1 MAKSML
7 FGLPT
12 ATRKKIREQIKV
24 EKKLVKQQEE
34 QEYEK
39 YWTSLNSLKK
49 QIDGLI
55 DKAKVSGSV
64 PKGTT
69 LKRLT
74 MMPKAKPTRWSS
86 VFKRIFGRK
95 SKKVATKNKNP
106 KTKTKAKR
114 KRTKTKAKAKSAVPR
129 SAGAMATTTKQQ
141 RYESKRQNNKELTD
155 MKNEARRLRRANGS
169 TN

>member
-39 YWTSLNSLKK
+39 YWTSLNALKK

-55 DKAKVSGSV
+55 DKAKASGSV

-74 MMPKAKPTRWSS
+74 LMPKAKPTRWSS

-95 SKKVATKNKNP
+95 SKKVATENKKPKP
-106 KTKTKAKR
+106 KTKR
-114 KRTKTKAKAKSAVPR
+114 KRTKTKAKAKKSVHR
-129 SAGAMATTTKQQ
+129 SAGAMSANTTKQQ